1 MDAKTV
7 TCIGCPLGC
16 TVTVAFD
23 QKNNIAAVC
32 GNTCPRGEIYARNE
46 VTHPRRVVTSTVGVY
61 GRQEERISVKTESDI
76 PKEKI
81 FACMA
86 IIRKTQVKAPV
97 AVGDIIIEN
106 VCDTGVN
113 VIATKDIA

>member
-16 TVTVAFD
+16 TVTVEFD
-23 QKNNIAAVC
+23 QKSNITAVC
-32 GNTCPRGEIYARNE
+32 GNTCPRGETYARNE
-46 VTHPRRVVTSTVGVY
+46 VTHPRRVVTSTVRIF
-61 GRQEERISVKTESDI
+61 GRQEERLSVKTESDI

-86 IIRKTQVKAPV
+86 AIRKTQVKAPV
-97 AVGDIIIEN
+97 AVGDIIIKN